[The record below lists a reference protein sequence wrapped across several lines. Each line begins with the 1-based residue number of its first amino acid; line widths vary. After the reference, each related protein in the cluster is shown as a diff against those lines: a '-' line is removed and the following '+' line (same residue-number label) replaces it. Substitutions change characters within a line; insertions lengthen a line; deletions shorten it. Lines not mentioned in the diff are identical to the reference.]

1 MMSPFYKF
9 RIIKKYSLQPVL
21 YQKRYVYVMKN
32 CVFFVIFLHFYAHIV
47 DIDDLILFIFVYF
60 INILDYK

>member
-1 MMSPFYKF
+1 
-9 RIIKKYSLQPVL
+9 
-21 YQKRYVYVMKN
+21 MKN

>member
-1 MMSPFYKF
+1 MSPFYKF
-9 RIIKKYSLQPVL
+9 RMIKKYSLQPVL